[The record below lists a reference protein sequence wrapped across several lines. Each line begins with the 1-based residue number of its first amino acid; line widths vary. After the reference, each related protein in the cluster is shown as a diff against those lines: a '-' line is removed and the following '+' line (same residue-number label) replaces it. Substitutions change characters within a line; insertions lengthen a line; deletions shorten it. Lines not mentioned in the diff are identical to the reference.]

1 MGVVSWF
8 HTMQVSVCMLVV
20 LVSLGQAA
28 PVDYLVN
35 TPEVRQAKAE
45 FLQALESGLSGLLS
59 EVAPTAVQDTL
70 EVREAKEE
78 FFRIFDKA
86 LNGIIETVFLGDSQ
100 DVKEYKEKFF
110 KTYNSAMTDLFVT
123 VDGIYTPEQV
133 TARKNFHQAYKD
145 AQNGIIGAQYIEDT
159 QEVKDAKA
167 RFFKFFQ
174 FVLDGMLYKLAPIPG
189 HNVIPKEIEDFY
201 IKDDPE
207 VAAEKLKFDQ
217 LYRSVLHGDAASV
230 IVGVALQN
238 AISNN
243 PGDSSAAVKDL
254 DDTLN
259 AIVDAVDDEYSDT
272 NDEEDDGDGQD
283 SDVIDNEAP
292 PDLAPIGPNDDEDDD
307 DINRDNEDVDSQDG
321 DYDLDDYDDDS
332 SEEIDLTNEEEDLL
346 GEEEEEDADSSLLDE
361 ENTEDSDDYDLYDDY
376 EDF

>member
-1 MGVVSWF
+1 MGVVIWF
-8 HTMQVSVCMLVV
+8 QTMLVPV
-20 LVSLGQAA
+20 CLLVALVSQGQAA
-28 PVDYLVN
+28 PIGYLVN

-45 FLQALESGLSGLLS
+45 FLQALERGLSGLLS

-133 TARKNFHQAYKD
+133 SARKNFHQAYKD
-145 AQNGIIGAQYIEDT
+145 AKNGIIGAQYLEDT

-174 FVLDGMLYKLAPIPG
+174 FVLDGMLYKLAPKPG
-189 HNVIPKEIEDFY
+189 NNVIPKEIADFY

-217 LYRSVLHGDAASV
+217 LYRDALNGDAASAIAV
-230 IVGVALQN
+230 VALEK
-238 AISNN
+238 AISDN

-254 DDTLN
+254 DDTLT
-259 AIVDAVDDEYSDT
+259 AIVDAVDNEYT
-272 NDEEDDGDGQD
+272 D
-283 SDVIDNEAP
+283 S
-292 PDLAPIGPNDDEDDD
+292 NDDEDDSDID
-307 DINRDNEDVDSQDG
+307 DDNEDVDSQDG
-321 DYDLDDYDDDS
+321 DYDLGDDDDDENL
-332 SEEIDLTNEEEDLL
+332 SEDIDLTNEEE
-346 GEEEEEDADSSLLDE
+346 E
-361 ENTEDSDDYDLYDDY
+361 
-376 EDF
+376 F

>member
-1 MGVVSWF
+1 MGVVIWF
-8 HTMQVSVCMLVV
+8 QTMLVPV
-20 LVSLGQAA
+20 CLLVALVSQGQAA

-59 EVAPTAVQDTL
+59 EVVPTAVQDTL

-110 KTYNSAMTDLFVT
+110 KTYNSAVTDLFAT

-145 AQNGIIGAQYIEDT
+145 AQNGKIGAQYIEDT

-254 DDTLN
+254 DDTLT
-259 AIVDAVDDEYSDT
+259 AIVDAVDDEYSDS
-272 NDEEDDGDGQD
+272 NDEEDDGDAQD
-283 SDVIDNEAP
+283 SDAIDNEA
-292 PDLAPIGPNDDEDDD
+292 
-307 DINRDNEDVDSQDG
+307 
-321 DYDLDDYDDDS
+321 
-332 SEEIDLTNEEEDLL
+332 
-346 GEEEEEDADSSLLDE
+346 
-361 ENTEDSDDYDLYDDY
+361 
-376 EDF
+376 

>member
-1 MGVVSWF
+1 ML
-8 HTMQVSVCMLVV
+8 VSVCMLVV
-20 LVSLGQAA
+20 LVSQGQAA
-28 PVDYLVN
+28 PIDYLVN
-35 TPEVRQAKAE
+35 TP
-45 FLQALESGLSGLLS
+45 
-59 EVAPTAVQDTL
+59 

-86 LNGIIETVFLGDSQ
+86 LNGIIETVFLGDSE

-201 IKDDPE
+201 IKDDPQ

-217 LYRSVLHGDAASV
+217 LYRNALHGDAASAIAV
-230 IVGVALQN
+230 VALEK
-238 AISNN
+238 AIANN
-243 PGDSSAAVKDL
+243 PGDMDAAKKEL
-254 DDTLN
+254 DDTLD
-259 AIVDAVDDEYSDT
+259 AIVDAV
-272 NDEEDDGDGQD
+272 G
-283 SDVIDNEAP
+283 
-292 PDLAPIGPNDDEDDD
+292 
-307 DINRDNEDVDSQDG
+307 
-321 DYDLDDYDDDS
+321 DS
-332 SEEIDLTNEEEDLL
+332 SEEEASSKEEE
-346 GEEEEEDADSSLLDE
+346 
-361 ENTEDSDDYDLYDDY
+361 
-376 EDF
+376 